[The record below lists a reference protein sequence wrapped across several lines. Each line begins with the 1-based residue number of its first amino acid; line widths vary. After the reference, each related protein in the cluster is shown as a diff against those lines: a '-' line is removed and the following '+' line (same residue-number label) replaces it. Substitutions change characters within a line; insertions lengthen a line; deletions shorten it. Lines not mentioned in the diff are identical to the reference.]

1 MRGFLAGDGVAR
13 SNVASA
19 PLVVCDLV
27 SSCCWFVG
35 LSLLRKARSTGLA
48 GCGGVGESSRASANA
63 LHVGGVWLEGCVR
76 FFWVSC
82 CKSLAFSSSN
92 SLIRLMAML
101 SVLGGWL
108 VELCVASAAG
118 GVVFCVLPVPVVG
131 DISCNHS
138 AMWVAR
144 CLTASFRCTDCPSSA
159 AKVTAMRS
167 MEIRLLRMMDN
178 RSVAKAAC
186 SMEWVN
192 TG

>member
-1 MRGFLAGDGVAR
+1 M
-13 SNVASA
+13 
-19 PLVVCDLV
+19 
-27 SSCCWFVG
+27 G
-35 LSLLRKARSTGLA
+35 LSLLRKTRSTGLS

-63 LHVGGVWLEGCVR
+63 LPVGGVWLEGCVR

-108 VELCVASAAG
+108 VGWLVELCVAAAAG
-118 GVVFCVLPVPVVG
+118 GVVVCVLPVPVVG

-159 AKVTAMRS
+159 AKATAMRS
-167 MEIRLLRMMDN
+167 MEIRLLRIIDN
-178 RSVAKAAC
+178 KSVAKAAC